1 MVCESMP
8 QHLFFSSLK
17 VETDPCLATD
27 DIKLILL
34 PEILYARL
42 YITGRK
48 IQDLVLLYSD

>member
-1 MVCESMP
+1 MVCESIS
-8 QHLFFSSLK
+8 QHLFLSALK

-42 YITGRK
+42 YIKGRK
-48 IQDLVLLYSD
+48 LKI